1 MNSNRKSKV
10 KLITEE
16 APFAN
21 EITWGDSFLGRLINS
36 AMRKASIGYNATRV
50 DSLVKAFK
58 RELDSL
64 VTMGLQTET
73 KNKFNSLLIKSYLQK
88 LQNICQSSQTD
99 EEKLKELLGSVQ
111 KITRQNQQGQD
122 EEIWIN
128 SSGDL
133 VWDTKLPNGG
143 MWKDII
149 EDGYLRYVFEDID
162 LNRNKEELKKIG
174 ADKDLILDSFSDLID
189 NYRRLTSPTEDS
201 STSQRRYAGFLR
213 NFGVLNP
220 VLNNLVTAS
229 YKYNPL
235 KESVISFSQ
244 FIYEN
249 QEDKTGTTASTSTQ
263 PQTEKEKPSGE
274 EVKFKDKAEMLK
286 NLSIKIK
293 DKKTDEKNFLEDED
307 VKKYYQCLLS
317 LTDEEIS
324 YIQNKNPES
333 KIKIDN
339 KELPIGEALKKLRE
353 TLKKDQQEGEK
364 ESKKVEE
371 SLIVRKFNKNKLFES
386 VTEGSIEEIFNNFKE
401 SVNNPSLFEVTQRE
415 VDEANKLAGPDS
427 QKILIDLSK
436 NPDPILKIIRIF
448 KRAHDLFFTPMIP
461 SGRTGGKV
469 SVKTYNEY
477 IKLGGGST
485 SLSTSSDSNAVTP
498 GYGPFAVKKIYDK
511 FRDGILEVLEDQKYR
526 KILSNVEFV
535 VPGSEDTFNKKESQK
550 ESSNDIFKLKDF
562 MKIFEAEKGK
572 YDLGRETDS
581 SGATKKQSHGQI
593 LMDFINDLLDGES
606 MADFDSSRRRL
617 LTKYF
622 DKFGVDSK
630 LGQSSKQPVVQP
642 TKLPKAP
649 PGATEENSL
658 SWDSINND
666 QKFKCQDE
674 NTGGYKGAF
683 YIIPIKQ
690 EDGREIIVLHAIK
703 EVKIS
708 GNSCTLVKFVFNDS
722 TKFTDKISADKPEHK
737 CERAFTIGDTGKS
750 GSVYFGIINKF
761 PTADDGFKIKMVYAK
776 VKDPS
781 STDNVIEKEFTTE
794 KKTKGAD
801 SCSRMV
807 LKITKGGR
815 VETWETDW
823 GKKIKNERDSHVDN
837 MNELRIGGTKTIEEL
852 KTKAENYF
860 KQNP

>member
-1 MNSNRKSKV
+1 MNSNRKGKV

-36 AMRKASIGYNATRV
+36 AMRKANIGYNSTRV
-50 DSLVKAFK
+50 DSLIKAFK

-64 VTMGLQTET
+64 VAMGLQTET

-88 LQNICQSSQTD
+88 LQNICQSSQSD

-111 KITRQNQQGQD
+111 KITRQNQQGQN
-122 EEIWIN
+122 EEIWMN

-133 VWDTKLPNGG
+133 VWDTRLPNGG

-174 ADKDLILDSFSDLID
+174 ADKDLLLDSFSDLID

-201 STSQRRYAGFLR
+201 STSQRRYSGFIR

-235 KESVISFSQ
+235 KESVISFSR

-249 QEDKTGTTASTSTQ
+249 QDSNAGSTASATQ
-263 PQTEKEKPSGE
+263 SQNNTEKPSGE
-274 EVKFKDKAEMLK
+274 ESKFKDKAEMLK
-286 NLSIKIK
+286 NLSVKMK
-293 DKKTDEKNFLEDED
+293 EKKTDDKKFLEDED

-317 LTDEEIS
+317 LTDDEIE
-324 YIQNKNPES
+324 YIQRKNPES
-333 KIKIDN
+333 KLKIDD

-353 TLKKDQQEGEK
+353 TLQKDQKEGEK
-364 ESKKVEE
+364 ESKEDKKVEE
-371 SLIVRKFNKNKLFES
+371 SLIVRRFNKNKLFEA
-386 VTEGSIEEIFNNFKE
+386 VTEGSVEEIFNSFKE

-415 VDEANKLAGPDS
+415 VDEANKLTGPDS

-469 SVKTYNEY
+469 SIKTYNEY
-477 IKLGGGST
+477 IKLGGAER
-485 SLSTSSDSNAVTP
+485 SLSSSSDSNAVTP

-535 VPGSEDTFNKKESQK
+535 VPGSEDTFNKESQK
-550 ESSNDIFKLKDF
+550 ESSSYIIKLKDF
-562 MKIFEAEKGK
+562 MKIFEVEKGK

-581 SGATKKQSHGQI
+581 SGSVKKLSHGQI

-630 LGQSSKQPVVQP
+630 LGQPSKQPVVQP
-642 TKLPKAP
+642 TKSPKAP
-649 PGATEENSL
+649 DGATDENSL
-658 SWDSINND
+658 SWHSITND
-666 QKFKCQDE
+666 QKFKCTDE

-690 EDGREIIVLHAIK
+690 DGGREIIVLHAIK
-703 EVKIS
+703 EVKID
-708 GNSCTLVKFVFNDS
+708 GNTCTIVKFVFNDS
-722 TKFTDKISADKPEHK
+722 SKFTDAIKADKPEQK
-737 CERAFTIGDTGKS
+737 CERVIEIGGKS

-761 PTADDGFKIKMVYAK
+761 PTADDGFKMKMVYAK
-776 VKDPS
+776 VKDS
-781 STDNVIEKEFTTE
+781 NSTDDVKESEFTTE
-794 KKTKGAD
+794 KKTQGAD
-801 SCSRMV
+801 SCSRMI
-807 LKITKGGR
+807 LKITKKGR
-815 VETWETDW
+815 VETWETEW
-823 GKKIKNERDSHVDN
+823 GKKIKNERDSHTDN
-837 MNELRIGGTKTIEEL
+837 MNELRIGGSKTLDEL
-852 KTKAENYF
+852 KTKASSYF
-860 KQNP
+860 RQNP